1 VRAIAKNLVGEL
13 AGLALD
19 RKPGCWTGLTA
30 SSLAFRAADD
40 VLAHSVAEGALRDRS
55 TSVREGL
62 D

>member
-1 VRAIAKNLVGEL
+1 MRAIAKNLVGE
-13 AGLALD
+13 LALD

-55 TSVREGL
+55 ASVKREGL